1 MGKVF
6 DYLNRKEIKKNILN
20 FDGKDYEIKTNFNL
34 LYFILEKQNEIQD
47 KEKEEAE
54 RKKEFIKKHKD
65 KSEEWINKN
74 YKPLYNAG
82 FDNMKMMIDFIKI
95 AVSEKFADVVKEQP
109 FENVELIF
117 NVVIN
122 MVNGMDEDAAFE
134 EALKEDKKK

>member
-34 LYFILEKQNEIQD
+34 LYFILERQNEIQA
-47 KEKEEAE
+47 KEKEETE
-54 RKKEFIKKHKD
+54 RKKEFLKKNKEKD
-65 KSEEWINKN
+65 
-74 YKPLYNAG
+74 YKPLYNSG
-82 FDNMKMMIDFIKI
+82 YDNMKMMIDFIKI
-95 AVSEKFADVVKEQP
+95 AVSEEFADIVKEQP

-122 MVNGMDEDAAFE
+122 MVNGMNEDEAFEDAT
-134 EALKEDKKK
+134 KEDKKK

>member
-34 LYFILEKQNEIQD
+34 LYFILERQNEIQA
-47 KEKEEAE
+47 KEKEETE
-54 RKKEFIKKHKD
+54 RKKEFLKKNKEKD
-65 KSEEWINKN
+65 
-74 YKPLYNAG
+74 YKPLYNSG
-82 FDNMKMMIDFIKI
+82 YDNMKMMIDFIKI
-95 AVSEKFADVVKEQP
+95 AVSEDFAEIVKEQP

-122 MVNGMDEDAAFE
+122 MVNGMNEDEAFEDAT
-134 EALKEDKKK
+134 KEDKKK

>member
-34 LYFILEKQNEIQD
+34 LYFILERQNEIAN

-54 RKKEFIKKHKD
+54 RKKEFLKKNKEKD
-65 KSEEWINKN
+65 

-82 FDNMKMMIDFIKI
+82 FDNMKMMIDFIKL
-95 AVSEKFADVVKEQP
+95 AVNEDFAEIVKEQP

-122 MVNGMDEDAAFE
+122 MVNGMSEDEAFEDAT
-134 EALKEDKKK
+134 KEDKKK